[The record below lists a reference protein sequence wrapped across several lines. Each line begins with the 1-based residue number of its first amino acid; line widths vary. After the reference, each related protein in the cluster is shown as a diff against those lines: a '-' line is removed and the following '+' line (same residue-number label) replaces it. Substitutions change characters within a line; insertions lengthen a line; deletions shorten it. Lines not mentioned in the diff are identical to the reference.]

1 MNTEIIQKMK
11 LIHRIL
17 SDELEWDE
25 IDSVLEWF
33 SKEPEWEDIYQ
44 TERLLQHIRKENSTS
59 L

>member
-33 SKEPEWEDIYQ
+33 SEEPEWEDIYQ

>member
-11 LIHRIL
+11 LIHRIF

-33 SKEPEWEDIYQ
+33 SEEPEWEDIYQ
-44 TERLLQHIRKENSTS
+44 TERLLQQMRKENSTS